1 MALGKPRRIFVRA
14 PRRRWRRFGIVTLA
28 CAGLLVIGA
37 RGGVLPAA
45 GSIVHVAATQPPDAV
60 TGENVAV
67 VDGETLRLDGRVIRL
82 DGVAAP
88 LRGYGCAVAGDCAG
102 RAALQ
107 LASLVR
113 NQTVACTM
121 AQADESGRA
130 TASCRAGSTDISQAV
145 VASGWAHA
153 ARADLKPAEDRAR
166 AAHLGLWAIR

>member
-1 MALGKPRRIFVRA
+1 LALGKPRRIFVRA

-102 RAALQ
+102 RAA
-107 LASLVR
+107 
-113 NQTVACTM
+113 
-121 AQADESGRA
+121 QADESGRA

>member
-1 MALGKPRRIFVRA
+1 M
-14 PRRRWRRFGIVTLA
+14 LA
-28 CAGLLVIGA
+28 CAGLLAIGA
-37 RGGVLPAA
+37 RGGALPAA
-45 GSIVHVAATQPPDAV
+45 GSNPNPVAPLPPDAV
-60 TGENVAV
+60 AGENVAV

-88 LRGYGCAVAGDCAG
+88 LRGHDCAISGDCAG

-113 NQTVACTM
+113 NQTVACSM
-121 AQADESGRA
+121 ARADNAGRA
-130 TASCRAGSTDISQAV
+130 IASCRAGGTDISQAV

-166 AAHLGLWAIR
+166 AAHLGLWAGR